1 MRLWL
6 IGGIKVLQINRVKI
20 EIITDNG
27 VYGSDTTFGKGLT
40 FLSSDENTCGKSS
53 ILAAVYYSLGL
64 EEILGGR
71 GEKVLTSVFK
81 TTIED
86 GDKTW
91 RVIQSSVYLEISNGE
106 ETITLFRSAIMES
119 RDSHMITVYYGKM
132 DEISNPKVESI
143 DTYVH
148 LPNAAKN
155 DLGFHSVL
163 EKFLFLDLPNVTAT
177 DNTQRKLYMQLVF
190 SGMFIEQKH
199 GWSDLFSGMPILG
212 IKESKKRVIEYIL
225 KLDTLEN
232 DKKREQLK
240 TEEFLIGSA
249 WEDCY
254 NTLQVAATRESCTII
269 NYPGKPRLLSDDDIS
284 RIAIRNSYGCIN
296 DIILDLERQ
305 VSEVKQ
311 LKPKVIDN
319 FDALQNELSETES
332 EIIKLSK
339 HVHACRE
346 QLNIETESIRSIKDN
361 LETIA
366 IDLANNKDAARLR
379 RLGSELHFE
388 FADGRCPV
396 CHQIITDSLLPH
408 SIDAPV
414 MSIDDNI
421 RHLEAQKDMLEFS
434 LASHT
439 AHKEELEKEI
449 LSIESR
455 LFTLRRLAQ
464 SIRNDLYTI
473 NEDYSEAVVYKKIT
487 LEKQIDALKSLELLQ
502 KDIIGKLRELSKRW
516 EAFLIQKNQL
526 PTKGFTEKDTK
537 KLDNLRKTF
546 IDNLRKFGYK
556 SIHNLDEI
564 TISQENY
571 LPLFEGFDM
580 KFDSSASDNIRVIW
594 AFTLALLEVSV
605 TTEGNHPCVLIF
617 DEPDQQSTIIADMEA
632 FFSKV
637 IQISEQSQII
647 IGITLKDSDTRQAV
661 DALPDDKYTRINVPN
676 KAFQFMRKNIV

>member
-1 MRLWL
+1 M
-6 IGGIKVLQINRVKI
+6 LQINRVKI
-20 EIITDNG
+20 EIVTDNG
-27 VYGSDTTFGKGLT
+27 VYGSDTSFGKGLT

-53 ILAAVYYSLGL
+53 ILAAVYYCLGL

-86 GDKTW
+86 GNKTW
-91 RVIQSSVYLEISNGE
+91 RVLQSSVTLEISNGK
-106 ETITLFRSAIMES
+106 ETITLFRSAKMES
-119 RDSHMITVYYGKM
+119 RDSRMITVYYGKM

-177 DNTQRKLYMQLVF
+177 DNTQRKLYMQLIF

-199 GWSDLFSGMPILG
+199 GWSNLFSGMPILG
-212 IKESKKRVIEYIL
+212 IRESKKRVIEYIL

-232 DKKREQLK
+232 DKLREQLRL
-240 TEEFLIGSA
+240 EEALIEKA

-254 NTLQVAATRESCTII
+254 KSLQIAASRESCTII
-269 NYPGKPRLLSDDDIS
+269 NYPGKPRILLDDDIS
-284 RIAIRNSYGCIN
+284 RIVIRNSYGYIN
-296 DIILDLERQ
+296 DIILNLEKQ

-319 FDALQNELSETES
+319 YDALQQELGETES

-346 QLNIETESIRSIKDN
+346 QLIIETESIRSIKEN

-366 IDLANNKDAARLR
+366 IDLSNNKDAARLR
-379 RLGSELHFE
+379 KLGSELHFE
-388 FADGRCPV
+388 FADERCPV
-396 CHQIITDSLLPH
+396 CHQKISDSLLPH

-414 MSIDDNI
+414 MSIDENI

-439 AHKEELEKEI
+439 SHKEELEKEI
-449 LSIESR
+449 QTIESR
-455 LFTLRRLAQ
+455 LFTLQRLAK

-473 NEDYSEAVVYKKIT
+473 NEDYSETVVYKKIT
-487 LEKQIDALKSLELLQ
+487 LEKQIDALRNLELLQ
-502 KDIIGKLRELSKRW
+502 TETNDRLRELSKRW
-516 EAFLIQKNQL
+516 DAYLALKKQL
-526 PTKGFTEKDTK
+526 PKNSFTEKDSK
-537 KLDNLRKTF
+537 KLDLLKKIF

-594 AFTLALLEVSV
+594 AFTLALLEVSI
-605 TTEGNHPCVLIF
+605 TTEGNHPCVLVF
-617 DEPDQQSTIIADMEA
+617 DEPDQQSTIIADMKA

-637 IQISEQSQII
+637 IQIAEQSQII
-647 IGITLKDSDTRQAV
+647 IGITLKDSDTRQAI
-661 DALPDDKYTRINVPN
+661 DALPEDKYTRINIPN
-676 KAFQFMRKNIV
+676 KAFQLIQKTSV

>member
-119 RDSHMITVYYGKM
+119 RDSHMITVYHGKM

>member
-1 MRLWL
+1 M
-6 IGGIKVLQINRVKI
+6 LQINRVKI

-27 VYGSDTTFGKGLT
+27 VYGSDTFFGKGLT
-40 FLSSDENTCGKSS
+40 FLSSDDNTCGKSS
-53 ILAAVYYSLGL
+53 ILAAVYYCLGL

-86 GDKTW
+86 GNKTW
-91 RVIQSSVYLEISNGE
+91 RVIQSSVCLEISNGKE
-106 ETITLFRSAIMES
+106 VITLFRSAKMEN

-148 LPNAAKN
+148 LPNAARN
-155 DLGFHSVL
+155 ELGFHSVL

-177 DNTQRKLYMQLVF
+177 DNTQRKLYMQLIF
-190 SGMFIEQKH
+190 AGMFIEQKH

-212 IKESKKRVIEYIL
+212 IRESKKRVIEYIL

-240 TEEFLIGSA
+240 IEEFLISNA
-249 WEDCY
+249 WEECY
-254 NTLQVAATRESCTII
+254 KDLQVAATRESCTII
-269 NYPGKPRLLSDDDIS
+269 NFPGKPRLLSDDDIS
-284 RIAIRNSYGCIN
+284 RIIIRNSYGSIN

-311 LKPKVIDN
+311 LKPRVIDN

-346 QLNIETESIRSIKDN
+346 QLNMETESIRSIKEN
-361 LETIA
+361 LETVA
-366 IDLANNKDAARLR
+366 IDLSNNKDAARLR
-379 RLGSELHFE
+379 KLGSELQFE
-388 FADGRCPV
+388 FADERCPV
-396 CHQIITDSLLPH
+396 CHQKITDSLLPH
-408 SIDAPV
+408 SIDTPV

-439 AHKEELEKEI
+439 SHKDNLEKEI
-449 LSIESR
+449 QTIESR

-464 SIRNDLYTI
+464 SIRNDLFSI

-502 KDIIGKLRELSKRW
+502 NEINDRLRELSKRW
-516 EAFLIQKNQL
+516 ESYLVLKSQL
-526 PTKGFTEKDTK
+526 PTKGFTEKDFK
-537 KLDNLRKTF
+537 KLDLLKKTF

-564 TISQENY
+564 EISHENY

-594 AFTLALLEVSV
+594 AFTLALLEVSIK
-605 TTEGNHPCVLIF
+605 TDGNHPCVLIF
-617 DEPDQQSTIIADMEA
+617 DEPDQQSTIITDMEA

-637 IQISEQSQII
+637 LQLAEQSQII
-647 IGITLKDSDTRQAV
+647 IGITLKDRDTRQAV
-661 DALPDDKYTRINVPN
+661 ENLPEDKYTRIIIPN
-676 KAFQFMRKNIV
+676 KAFQFMKKSVT